1 VAGSLGEAQL
11 QLTVDDKAFQAGL
24 SRARKGVEQIGGSAQ
39 VVSNQVGAM
48 GTALKGLVAGIATAA
63 LVRSIAQI
71 GQESQRTK
79 IQLEAI
85 ASAYGEVETAGKAVN
100 RIQRILGIS
109 AVEARQGYSQL
120 YAALRG
126 TGISAE
132 QLEVLYVGLNKAA
145 RLSGAGSQEA
155 AGALLQLKQ
164 GLASGVL
171 AGDEL
176 RSVLESMPALT
187 QQLAREMGVTVG
199 ELKKLGSEG
208 KITSEVLYRAAAALA
223 DSQAPA
229 KTSVETLAAAW
240 TNLREKIA
248 EAIGPALVD
257 AFGKVTVAVQVFAKY
272 MEQLREPIGN
282 VFKTILG
289 MVQAI
294 GPFVAGIYAV
304 RKAMQLWA
312 LASKAVAAAQ
322 AFITAMTGP
331 QGIALVA
338 AAAGAATLAYAGL
351 GKVMGDIGKEM
362 AGINEEA
369 AKASKEFKQLLNST
383 GAVAPNQSKMLADYE
398 EEKRKSGAAAAG
410 ELESAR
416 RLAGLEGEALQ
427 IARSR
432 LEVDQARAKYLDLQA
447 RANAAPNDGK
457 LRAQVEAAGEALK
470 TAQIQAGEG
479 MKQAAKDAAEQLKQA
494 GDQLKNTLRSNLDLL
509 NAGIRQKVIDDAR
522 KSLNTSLATGRYD
535 NQAVLSQVK
544 TNQDLLDMA
553 SKLESINADFDNYS
567 KAQDNVARVQ
577 EQMGVSFAE
586 LGIKL
591 DTTAAEIAALAKK
604 DWTVYVNGSSVSS
617 YGEMVSAMNRG
628 MQ

>member
-1 VAGSLGEAQL
+1 MAGSLGEAQL

-132 QLEVLYVGLNKAA
+132 QLEVLYVGLNTAA

-208 KITSEVLYRAAAALA
+208 KITSDVLYRAAAALA

-248 EAIGPALVD
+248 EAIGPALID

-312 LASKAVAAAQ
+312 MASKAVAAAQ
-322 AFITAMTGP
+322 AFVMAMTGP

-351 GKVMGDIGKEM
+351 NKVMGDIGKEM

-383 GAVAPNQSKMLADYE
+383 SAVAPNQSKMLADYE

-457 LRAQVEAAGEALK
+457 LRAQAEAAGEALK
-470 TAQIQAGEG
+470 TAQIQADEG

-522 KSLNTSLATGRYD
+522 KSLNSSLATGRYD

-617 YGEMVSAMNRG
+617 YGEMVSAMNGG

>member
-1 VAGSLGEAQL
+1 MAGSLGEAQL

-208 KITSEVLYRAAAALA
+208 KITSDVLYRAAAALA

-248 EAIGPALVD
+248 EAIGPALID

-312 LASKAVAAAQ
+312 MASKAVAAAQ
-322 AFITAMTGP
+322 AFVMAMTGP

-351 GKVMGDIGKEM
+351 NKVMGDIGKEM

-383 GAVAPNQSKMLADYE
+383 SAVAPNQSKMLADYE

-457 LRAQVEAAGEALK
+457 LRAQAEAAGEALK

-522 KSLNTSLATGRYD
+522 KSLNSSLATGRYD

>member
-208 KITSEVLYRAAAALA
+208 KITSDVLYRAAAALA

-248 EAIGPALVD
+248 EAIGPALID

-312 LASKAVAAAQ
+312 MASKAVAAAQ
-322 AFITAMTGP
+322 AFVMAMTGP

-351 GKVMGDIGKEM
+351 NKVMGDIGKEM

-383 GAVAPNQSKMLADYE
+383 SAVAPNQSKMLADYE

-457 LRAQVEAAGEALK
+457 LRAQAEAAGEALK

-522 KSLNTSLATGRYD
+522 KSLNSSLATGRYD

>member
-1 VAGSLGEAQL
+1 
-11 QLTVDDKAFQAGL
+11 
-24 SRARKGVEQIGGSAQ
+24 
-39 VVSNQVGAM
+39 
-48 GTALKGLVAGIATAA
+48 
-63 LVRSIAQI
+63 
-71 GQESQRTK
+71 
-79 IQLEAI
+79 
-85 ASAYGEVETAGKAVN
+85 
-100 RIQRILGIS
+100 
-109 AVEARQGYSQL
+109 
-120 YAALRG
+120 
-126 TGISAE
+126 
-132 QLEVLYVGLNKAA
+132 
-145 RLSGAGSQEA
+145 
-155 AGALLQLKQ
+155 
-164 GLASGVL
+164 
-171 AGDEL
+171 
-176 RSVLESMPALT
+176 
-187 QQLAREMGVTVG
+187 
-199 ELKKLGSEG
+199 
-208 KITSEVLYRAAAALA
+208 
-223 DSQAPA
+223 
-229 KTSVETLAAAW
+229 
-240 TNLREKIA
+240 
-248 EAIGPALVD
+248 
-257 AFGKVTVAVQVFAKY
+257 Y

-312 LASKAVAAAQ
+312 MASKAVAAAQ
-322 AFITAMTGP
+322 AFVMAMTGP

-351 GKVMGDIGKEM
+351 NKVMGDIGKEM

-383 GAVAPNQSKMLADYE
+383 SAVAPNQSKMLADYE

-457 LRAQVEAAGEALK
+457 LRAQAEAAGEALK

-522 KSLNTSLATGRYD
+522 KSLNSSLATGRYD